1 MIACKEI
8 IEFVVANL
16 EFRDF
21 DDYAWTEYSG
31 ADSGSQIARTGY
43 GSFIKSGDEIEFY
56 PYEEEPTENEYCL
69 LIKNGNISRIEY

>member
-21 DDYAWTEYSG
+21 DDYAWLYYSG
-31 ADSGSQIARTGY
+31 AEAGSQIACTGY
-43 GSFIKSGDEIEFY
+43 GDFIKNGSGDEIEFY
-56 PYEEEPTENEYCL
+56 PGEESPTDYFL
-69 LIKNGNISRIEY
+69 LIKNGEITRIDS